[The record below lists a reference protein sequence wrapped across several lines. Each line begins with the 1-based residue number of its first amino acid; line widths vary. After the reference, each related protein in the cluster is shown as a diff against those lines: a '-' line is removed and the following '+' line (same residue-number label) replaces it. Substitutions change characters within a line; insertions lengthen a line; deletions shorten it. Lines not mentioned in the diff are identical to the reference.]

1 MSRLPGLLLRAP
13 IAVAFAFMLLS
24 AGSSSAQTSPVEAV
38 NGPLPDAAP
47 KVLTNDSIM
56 KMVKV
61 GLGDDLIVQTINAQP
76 GHYTT
81 DADAL
86 VVLKEAG
93 VSDRVINSMVNKSRR
108 LITPAHEAAVAV
120 PEVNEIGVYYK
131 DRSGN
136 WVPVEP
142 EIVHIKSGGFIK
154 STVTHGIIKVDQ
166 NGRINGPQ
174 SKLALSAPIQFLIY
188 VPEGVSANEYDLLKF
203 RLHSDSR
210 EFRTLTG
217 GVFHSTGGAQRDEVP
232 FTPTKS
238 APRTYQFTVD
248 DKVGGGE
255 FGILPPGTGNVTNG
269 GKIYTFAIVES
280 TGK

>member
-1 MSRLPGLLLRAP
+1 
-13 IAVAFAFMLLS
+13 MLLS
-24 AGSSSAQTSPVEAV
+24 ANSGSAQTSPVEAV
-38 NGPLPDAAP
+38 NGPLPDSAP

-86 VVLKEAG
+86 VSLKEAG

-108 LITPAHEAAVAV
+108 QITPAREVEAAV

-131 DRSGN
+131 DRGGN

-154 STVTHGIIKVDQ
+154 STVTHKIIKVDH

-210 EFRTLTG
+210 EFRVLTG
-217 GVFHSTGGAQRDEVP
+217 GVIHSTGGAERDEVP
-232 FTPTKS
+232 FAPTKI
-238 APRTYQFTVD
+238 APRTYQFTVE

>member
-1 MSRLPGLLLRAP
+1 MSRLRGLLFRAP
-13 IAVAFAFMLLS
+13 IAVIFLVALL
-24 AGSSSAQTSPVEAV
+24 GSGRGIAQTSSVETV
-38 NGPLPDAAP
+38 DGPLPDSAP
-47 KVLTNDSIM
+47 KVLTNDSII

-61 GLGDDLIVQTINAQP
+61 GLGDDLIVQTITAQP

-86 VVLKEAG
+86 VALKEAG

-108 LITPAHEAAVAV
+108 QITPAREAAVAV

-232 FTPTKS
+232 FTPNKT